1 MHAMQPALMWCA
13 DGGAA
18 ASHTQTHVFK
28 YVPCTLYVDEDDDYE
43 DDTFAWQSEFYWI
56 FYSEITFL
64 VRITK

>member
-56 FYSEITFL
+56 F
-64 VRITK
+64 